1 MAGNPK
7 KIRGSA
13 ELDDVDLRLIALLQ
27 ENARTPNNVL
37 AEALG
42 IAPSTCLARVRGL
55 RTAGVIRRFTADV
68 DPAALGRPL
77 QALVAVRLRPGA
89 RHLMGSFGRE
99 LQEVPEVEQV
109 FVLGGADDFLLHI
122 TASDTDHIR
131 QIVLDHLSSNPAVA
145 GTQTSLIFEHSVGN
159 SAGYHRSAAQ

>member
-1 MAGNPK
+1 MGAEPK
-7 KIRGSA
+7 KIRGGA
-13 ELDDVDLRLIALLQ
+13 ELDDVDLRLISQLQ
-27 ENARTPNNVL
+27 DNARTPNNVL
-37 AEALG
+37 AEAVG
-42 IAPSTCLARVRGL
+42 IAASTCLARVRGL
-55 RTAGVIRRFTADV
+55 VSSGVIRRFTADV

-89 RHLMGSFGRE
+89 RHLMNSFGRE
-99 LQEVPEVEQV
+99 LRAVPEVEQM

-145 GTQTSLIFEHSVGN
+145 GTQTSLIFEHSAGG
-159 SAGYHRSAAQ
+159 SAG